1 MRSVW
6 VFLVVRSVQG
16 SDDFWEGSGT
26 PRNGRRAKWKHGG
39 IRIFS
44 RISTMAPGI
53 QLILPGD
60 FQEGAWPV
68 SGCQCANP
76 WTKVKCSGVQSPVSD
91 DESPVHSGQ
100 QRLYRAV
107 QRPVQNGVHPSVV
120 QRDQRHVKALKY
132 LPFLHCVHRYR
143 WTGHLL

>member
-1 MRSVW
+1 MDIFSGEERSEIW
-6 VFLVVRSVQG
+6 R
-16 SDDFWEGSGT
+16 FWEGSGT
-26 PRNGRRAKWKHGG
+26 PRDGRRGKLKHGR

-76 WTKVKCSGVQSPVSD
+76 WTK
-91 DESPVHSGQ
+91 
-100 QRLYRAV
+100 
-107 QRPVQNGVHPSVV
+107 
-120 QRDQRHVKALKY
+120 
-132 LPFLHCVHRYR
+132 
-143 WTGHLL
+143 

>member
-1 MRSVW
+1 MRGVW
-6 VFLVVRSVQG
+6 VFLVVRSVQR

-26 PRNGRRAKWKHGG
+26 PRDSRRGKRKHDGV
-39 IRIFS
+39 RIFS

-76 WTKVKCSGVQSPVSD
+76 WTKVRCSGVQSPVSD
-91 DESPVHSGQ
+91 DESLVHSGQ
-100 QRLYRAV
+100 QLSLI
-107 QRPVQNGVHPSVV
+107 HI
-120 QRDQRHVKALKY
+120 
-132 LPFLHCVHRYR
+132 
-143 WTGHLL
+143 

>member
-1 MRSVW
+1 M
-6 VFLVVRSVQG
+6 VRSVQKSG
-16 SDDFWEGSGT
+16 DFLEGSGT
-26 PRNGRRAKWKHGG
+26 PRDGRRGKRKHDGV
-39 IRIFS
+39 RIFS

-76 WTKVKCSGVQSPVSD
+76 WTKVRYSGVQSPVSD

-100 QRLYRAV
+100 QRLYHAV
-107 QRPVQNGVHPSVV
+107 RRPVQNGVGVVCGRGRNPTLRLWPAIFSGEIDVFPSERRNMG
-120 QRDQRHVKALKY
+120 QEIGR
-132 LPFLHCVHRYR
+132 
-143 WTGHLL
+143 

>member
-1 MRSVW
+1 
-6 VFLVVRSVQG
+6 
-16 SDDFWEGSGT
+16 
-26 PRNGRRAKWKHGG
+26 
-39 IRIFS
+39 
-44 RISTMAPGI
+44 MAPGI

-76 WTKVKCSGVQSPVSD
+76 WTKVRCSGVQSPVSD

-100 QRLYRAV
+100 QRLYHAV
-107 QRPVQNGVHPSVV
+107 QRPVQNGVHPSVA

-132 LPFLHCVHRYR
+132 LPFCIALTA
-143 WTGHLL
+143 TGGQVTCFN